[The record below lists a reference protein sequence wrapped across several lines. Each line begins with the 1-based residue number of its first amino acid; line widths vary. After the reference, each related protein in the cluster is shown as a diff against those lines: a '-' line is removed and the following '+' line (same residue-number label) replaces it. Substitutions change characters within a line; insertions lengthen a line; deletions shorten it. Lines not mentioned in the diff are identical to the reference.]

1 MIREHQTEPDDGP
14 SLICVFLFALGVLN
28 GFAAEEKVV
37 GLGEACDATAGI
49 ACKSGLECNS
59 SKPDVAGVCVNS
71 SLRTPDEEVP
81 LKKPTDSQ

>member
-1 MIREHQTEPDDGP
+1 MVHR
-14 SLICVFLFALGVLN
+14 LFVFFFFALGVLTA
-28 GFAAEEKVV
+28 FAAEEKKVV
-37 GLGEACDATAGI
+37 GLGEACDAVAGI
-49 ACKSGLECNS
+49 ACKSGMECNS